1 MAVLDVSGLT
11 MSFADKKLYDDANFQ
26 LERGEH
32 MGVVGQNG
40 AGKSTLIKILIGQ
53 LLPVAGRVQWQK
65 HQDRLFRPVRRH
77 SGRDELDRLLAHR
90 LCRLVRHQRP
100 DEPTLPRLRHENG
113 RPALDPG
120 RALARRTRR
129 P

>member
-40 AGKSTLIKILIGQ
+40 AD
-53 LLPVAGRVQWQK
+53 
-65 HQDRLFRPVRRH
+65 QDL
-77 SGRDELDRLLAHR
+77 
-90 LCRLVRHQRP
+90 
-100 DEPTLPRLRHENG
+100 N
-113 RPALDPG
+113 
-120 RALARRTRR
+120 
-129 P
+129 

>member
-40 AGKSTLIKILIGQ
+40 TTAN
-53 LLPVAGRVQWQK
+53 
-65 HQDRLFRPVRRH
+65 LFKN
-77 SGRDELDRLLAHR
+77 SL
-90 LCRLVRHQRP
+90 
-100 DEPTLPRLRHENG
+100 
-113 RPALDPG
+113 
-120 RALARRTRR
+120 
-129 P
+129 